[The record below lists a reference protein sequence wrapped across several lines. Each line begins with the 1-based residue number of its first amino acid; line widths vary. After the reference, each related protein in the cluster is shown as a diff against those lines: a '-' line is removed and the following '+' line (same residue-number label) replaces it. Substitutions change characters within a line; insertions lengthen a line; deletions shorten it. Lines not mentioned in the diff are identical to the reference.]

1 MVSQTW
7 HVKTQTKH
15 QLLSALFCT
24 WLSMTANAATWPSRR
39 VLTHVGTVLAVETV
53 ADCQGVVVARTIL
66 PGEAESAVLSTKHK
80 LLGDIR
86 GYW

>member
-1 MVSQTW
+1 
-7 HVKTQTKH
+7 
-15 QLLSALFCT
+15 
-24 WLSMTANAATWPSRR
+24 MTANAATWLSRR
-39 VLTHVGTVLAVETV
+39 VLTHVGTVLAVKTV

>member
-1 MVSQTW
+1 MLKAKNVCNIQQYT
-7 HVKTQTKH
+7 
-15 QLLSALFCT
+15 
-24 WLSMTANAATWPSRR
+24 PS
-39 VLTHVGTVLAVETV
+39 TVETV
-53 ADCQGVVVARTIL
+53 ADYQGVVVARTIL

>member
-1 MVSQTW
+1 MKAIV
-7 HVKTQTKH
+7 
-15 QLLSALFCT
+15 LLSDKSALIHSDIIVYNVMNIVT
-24 WLSMTANAATWPSRR
+24 NHAATWLSRR

-66 PGEAESAVLSTKHK
+66 PGEAESAVLSTNHK